1 MCCKLHNIFRRSGQS
16 QSKQTLSNYLVMSES
31 SPLDPYPS
39 MPVAQLLQRYK
50 IRRLPEDER
59 ALMDAIRENR
69 MISLYKTLCQE
80 FDWTVDNKFVSDV
93 ESENAAELEKLRQ
106 QLEEAR
112 QAQGEEDVRV
122 AFQNLVLFTL
132 KTADREESK
141 RNLADLLAHT
151 VALGQKIDVVFCQM
165 RVAFFFGEDAS
176 FKDLLDQA
184 HALIKEGGD
193 WERKNRLKVYEGLN
207 LCMRRNFIAAAQLFI
222 STLSTFTA
230 TELMD
235 YSDFVYRTVV
245 LSVLALSRADFGSK
259 IDRAVEVR
267 AAGVD
272 VQSLLNLY
280 RLKYAEFFD
289 SLSELEQRMMSDIW
303 FSRHLSYLVKELRV
317 KAYSQFLEPYEEV
330 RIRKM
335 AKSFRVTAEF
345 IEAEMRRFIFHRKIN
360 AKIDKV
366 SETIHTNPP
375 DSRAARMREALKG
388 GELLVTRLQK
398 LGRILSA

>member
-1 MCCKLHNIFRRSGQS
+1 
-16 QSKQTLSNYLVMSES
+16 MSES

-39 MPVAQLLQRYK
+39 MAVAQLRQRYQTY
-50 IRRLPEDER
+50 RRPDDER

-80 FDWTVDNKFVSDV
+80 FEWPVDQKFVDEV
-93 ESENAAELEKLRQ
+93 EAQNAAELEKLRQ
-106 QLEEAR
+106 ELQDAR

-132 KTADREESK
+132 KTADHAESK
-141 RNLADLLAHT
+141 RDLADLLAHT

-165 RVAFFFGEDAS
+165 RLAFFFGDHAT

-184 HALIKEGGD
+184 HTLIKEGGD
-193 WERKNRLKVYEGLN
+193 WERKNRLKVYEGLS
-207 LCMRRNFIAAAQLFI
+207 LCTRRNFIGAAKLFI
-222 STLSTFTA
+222 DTLSTFTA

-235 YSDFVYRTVV
+235 YPDFVYRTTV
-245 LSVLALSRADFGSK
+245 LAVLALSRADFGSK

-267 AAGVD
+267 AAGQD
-272 VQSLLNLY
+272 VQNLLNLY
-280 RLKYAEFFD
+280 RLNYAEFFD
-289 SLSELEQRMMSDIW
+289 SLVELEQRMKSDIW
-303 FSRHLSYLVKELRV
+303 FSAHLSYLVKELRV
-317 KAYSQFLEPYEEV
+317 KAYSQFLEPYEAV
-330 RIRKM
+330 KIKKM
-335 AKSFRVTAEF
+335 AKSFRVTGQF
-345 IEAEMRRFIFHRKIN
+345 IEAEMRRFIFNRKIN

-375 DSRAARMREALKG
+375 DSRAAKMREALKG